1 MVRVGRPSPLLTVGV
16 AVAAVV
22 LVVLVAT
29 GDSVP
34 LATEGSGG
42 WHLDLG
48 DRRDDSLPVTTLVPA
63 AEQFDR
69 TTEPGDGALSVLG
82 QAVVILV
89 GTLALLALGQ
99 ALWRMARSSFEP
111 LDLGPE
117 EHWPEPAQELTEAV
131 DQGLAALASGPID
144 EVVIECWVRLEEAA
158 AAAGAGRDVAE
169 TPAELASR
177 VLEDLHA
184 PRDAV
189 DDLLARYRQARYSH
203 HPLGERD
210 REVALGALRR
220 IRDALA
226 GATA

>member
-42 WHLDLG
+42 WHVGL
-48 DRRDDSLPVTTLVPA
+48 RDATTEPLPLTTVAPA

-69 TTEPGDGALSVLG
+69 RHEPGDSALSVMAQTVVILIGALSLL
-82 QAVVILV
+82 VV
-89 GTLALLALGQ
+89 GRALL
-99 ALWRMARSSFEP
+99 RMARSSFEP
-111 LDLGPE
+111 LDLGPVE
-117 EHWPEPAQELTEAV
+117 QWPEPAQEIADAV
-131 DQGLAALASGPID
+131 DESLAALASGPID
-144 EVVIECWVRLEEAA
+144 EVVIDCWVRLESAA
-158 AAAGAGRDVAE
+158 AAAGAARTVSE

-189 DDLLARYRQARYSH
+189 DDLLERYRRARYSH
-203 HPLGERD
+203 HPLDEHD
-210 REVALGALRR
+210 REVAVRALQR

-226 GATA
+226 GAAA